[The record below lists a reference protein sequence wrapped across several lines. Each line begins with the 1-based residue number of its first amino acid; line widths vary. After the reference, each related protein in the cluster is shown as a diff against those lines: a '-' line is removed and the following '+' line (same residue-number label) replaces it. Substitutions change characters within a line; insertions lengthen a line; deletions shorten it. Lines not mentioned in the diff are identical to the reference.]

1 MLRIIMTK
9 NDDTMNE
16 DIRRRREKNRRAEL
30 LMMLPR
36 SILRPCGRWT
46 ITTRNEV
53 ILSLCK
59 LLLYLNVIHMSKKSY
74 L

>member
-30 LMMLPR
+30 LMLPR

-46 ITTRNEV
+46 ITTRYEV
-53 ILSLCK
+53 ILRLCK

>member
-30 LMMLPR
+30 LMLPR